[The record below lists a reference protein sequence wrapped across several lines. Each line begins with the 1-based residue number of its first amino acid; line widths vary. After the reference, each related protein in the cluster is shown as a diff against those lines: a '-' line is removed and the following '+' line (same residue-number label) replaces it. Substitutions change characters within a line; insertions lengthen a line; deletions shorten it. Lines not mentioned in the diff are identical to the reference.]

1 MNRALSA
8 TILVALL
15 SGAGSGQSPQ
25 TPATTF
31 ELADVHVSAKT
42 TNPFMRG
49 GVLRGG
55 RYEVRSASMVDLIR
69 TAYGLDDNNK
79 VVGGPSWLD
88 TNRFDIIAKA
98 PQSTSQEN
106 LKLML
111 QALLA
116 DRFKLVVHKDTK
128 PMQVFVLSLGK
139 GKPKLKEAAGSGPPN
154 SCQGVP
160 QTPQPGVIGYNVVSC
175 HNMTMES
182 FAQNV
187 RGMANAYLTNPVID
201 STGLKGSWDFEIKWT
216 SRAQLSAA
224 GADGIS
230 IFDAVDKQLGLKLE
244 PQKAP
249 MPVIVVDSVN
259 DKPTDNPPGVS
270 TSLPPPPPA
279 EFEVANVKPSMPGA
293 TGQNARI
300 QNGRVDIQNFPLKQL
315 IMIAWDI
322 NGDEMV
328 AGAPK
333 SLNDL
338 RFDVVAKAP
347 AGGLGNE
354 QTVDIDVLRQMLR
367 ALLVERFNLKTH
379 MEDRP
384 VDAYTLSAGKPKLQ
398 KADPSNR
405 TGCKEGPGADGKDPR
420 LANPVL
426 NRLITCQNM
435 TMAQF
440 AEQLPNLANGYVH
453 SGVLDATGLE
463 GAWDFTI
470 NFSGIGLLRGG
481 GAPGQPSGGA
491 SASDPNGALSLPDAV
506 NKQLG
511 LKLETQKRLVPVLVI
526 DHIDEKPTDN

>member
-1 MNRALSA
+1 MFDVVYDRRE
-8 TILVALL
+8 
-15 SGAGSGQSPQ
+15 
-25 TPATTF
+25 
-31 ELADVHVSAKT
+31 ELC
-42 TNPFMRG
+42 
-49 GVLRGG
+49 
-55 RYEVRSASMVDLIR
+55 
-69 TAYGLDDNNK
+69 
-79 VVGGPSWLD
+79 
-88 TNRFDIIAKA
+88 RFR
-98 PQSTSQEN
+98 SQE
-106 LKLML
+106 L
-111 QALLA
+111 
-116 DRFKLVVHKDTK
+116 
-128 PMQVFVLSLGK
+128 
-139 GKPKLKEAAGSGPPN
+139 
-154 SCQGVP
+154 
-160 QTPQPGVIGYNVVSC
+160 
-175 HNMTMES
+175 
-182 FAQNV
+182 
-187 RGMANAYLTNPVID
+187 
-201 STGLKGSWDFEIKWT
+201 
-216 SRAQLSAA
+216 
-224 GADGIS
+224 
-230 IFDAVDKQLGLKLE
+230 
-244 PQKAP
+244 
-249 MPVIVVDSVN
+249 
-259 DKPTDNPPGVS
+259 
-270 TSLPPPPPA
+270 
-279 EFEVANVKPSMPGA
+279 
-293 TGQNARI
+293 
-300 QNGRVDIQNFPLKQL
+300 
-315 IMIAWDI
+315 
-322 NGDEMV
+322 
-328 AGAPK
+328 
-333 SLNDL
+333 DL